1 MLGAGN
7 VFRTRDPEYGKLVLF
22 QLSYT
27 RTRPVTQKFAMA
39 DSKSKT
45 AFSILAMR
53 INIFFV
59 WFRQIDC
66 PMTVSAN

>member
-1 MLGAGN
+1 
-7 VFRTRDPEYGKLVLF
+7 
-22 QLSYT
+22 
-27 RTRPVTQKFAMA
+27 MA